1 MQQLLD
7 HGCNPHT
14 TEMNSRKTPR
24 FFKKIF
30 WGPSSIQFL
39 STDAAIRR
47 PPWLPPSAG
56 CSSYYSNDL
65 ERWWACL
72 RAGKLN
78 RIGLWIA
85 FICCFAISAQLTNV
99 SSIRAALHVPHT
111 QKGSD
116 SHFLLPHIL
125 ESHFG
130 SKMYVIAST
139 SSLIQGGERE
149 SAYLSLG
156 LVQLFLMP

>member
-24 FFKKIF
+24 FLKKNILRA
-30 WGPSSIQFL
+30 QFYPI
-39 STDAAIRR
+39 SQHQ
-47 PPWLPPSAG
+47 
-56 CSSYYSNDL
+56 CSHKEASMTAPL
-65 ERWWACL
+65 CRMQFILQHWHRRWWACL